1 MVLTFPTIIYKN
13 AIEAY
18 KLSSYSEEVRPF
30 IKDIFIEKYPDVV
43 ALHTLDAVKLSLTL
57 GFT

>member
-1 MVLTFPTIIYKN
+1 MVLIFSTIIYKN
-13 AIEAY
+13 ATEAY
-18 KLSSYSEEVRPF
+18 KLSSHSEEVHPS

-43 ALHTLDAVKLSLTL
+43 TLHTLTAGKLSLTL

>member
-13 AIEAY
+13 ATEAN

-43 ALHTLDAVKLSLTL
+43 ALHTLDAGKLSLTL